1 MASKSYGFIAWS
13 VLDETFSGLT
23 CFSYHAVFIY
33 HAFSC
38 SASGYHFCDT
48 EIASEKIL
56 CIPAHSVPLKY
67 LYIFMLVLNSEY
79 VVHGIS
85 HFMLSECIA
94 YLIYSTVIQLLKQR
108 LLTPT
113 HAYTCTNKHTSAAAE
128 TLEWPLFLHL
138 SFSMSFSHLC
148 LVLWSFWVLI
158 FSQGASCGNTWCQ

>member
-1 MASKSYGFIAWS
+1 MTSKPNGLIAWS
-13 VLDETFSGLT
+13 VLDETFSGLS

-38 SASGYHFCDT
+38 SASGYHFLWYWNIMYSSWQCSLEIFIHIYAST
-48 EIASEKIL
+48 EFWICCLWDFTLHAFWL
-56 CIPAHSVPLKY
+56 MHCVP
-67 LYIFMLVLNSEY
+67 
-79 VVHGIS
+79 H
-85 HFMLSECIA
+85 
-94 YLIYSTVIQLLKQR
+94 IQYRHTAAK
-108 LLTPT
+108 TEATDPYT